1 MSFLSNNESALKL
14 VKKIILHV
22 KTKHIKLHYHFIQE
36 KAQEGE
42 IEVMYVHTI
51 EQEANIFTKPLG
63 RHRYITSRNL
73 VSVLN
78 HL

>member
-1 MSFLSNNESALKL
+1 MLFLSNNQSALKL
-14 VKKIILHV
+14 VKKIVLHV
-22 KTKHIKLHYHFIQE
+22 RTKHIKLQHHFIQE

-42 IEVMYVHTI
+42 IEIMYVPTI
-51 EQEANIFTKPLG
+51 EQEANIFAKPLG

-73 VSVLN
+73 ISVLN